1 MDPSKFTN
9 IAHRDHLFC
18 SPLSAAKVD
27 ALIDLLEL
35 PVGAD
40 VLDVGCGKG
49 EVLLRVM
56 ACYGATGTGLDLS
69 ESWLTE
75 ARARAEARVLPQP
88 PTFLLQDAN
97 TYVPPEPVDLAVCI
111 GSSHAYGGYRDTLRA
126 LRQVI
131 KPGGLLL
138 IGEGYWKQDPA
149 PEYLALLE
157 ASADELT
164 DHAGNVAVA
173 VEEKLTPLCA
183 SVSSDDDWDCYE
195 GLYALS
201 VERYATRHPD
211 DPDVSA
217 MLGRIRPWRDGYLR
231 WGRDTL
237 GFALYLFQKPLV

>member
-1 MDPSKFTN
+1 M
-9 IAHRDHLFC
+9 
-18 SPLSAAKVD
+18 D

-35 PVGAD
+35 PVGAG

-56 ACYGATGTGLDLS
+56 ARYGVTGTGLDLS
-69 ESWLTE
+69 EAWLTE
-75 ARARAEARVLPQP
+75 ARARAEARALPKT

-97 TYVPPEPVDLAVCI
+97 GYTPPEPVDLAVCI
-111 GSSHAYGGYRDTLRA
+111 GSSHAYGGYRDSLRA

-138 IGEGYWKQDPA
+138 IGEGYWKNTRA
-149 PEYLALLE
+149 PEYLVLLK
-157 ASADELT
+157 ATQDELN
-164 DHAGNVAVA
+164 DHAGNVTVA
-173 VEEKLTPLCA
+173 VGLGLTPLFA
-183 SVSSDDDWDCYE
+183 SVSSDDDWDDYE

-201 VERYATRHPD
+201 VERYAAQHPD
-211 DPDVSA
+211 DPDVPA

-237 GFALYLFQKPLV
+237 GFALYLFQKPAV

>member
-1 MDPSKFTN
+1 MEPSKFTSV
-9 IAHRDHLFC
+9 AHRDHLFC
-18 SPLSAAKVD
+18 SPLSAARVD

-35 PVGAD
+35 PVGAG

-56 ACYGATGTGLDLS
+56 GRYGVMGTGLDLS
-69 ESWLTE
+69 EAWLTE

-97 TYVPPEPVDLAVCI
+97 GYTPPEPVDLAVCI
-111 GSSHAYGGYRDTLRA
+111 GSSHAYGGYRDSLRA

-138 IGEGYWKQDPA
+138 IGEGYWKITPA
-149 PEYLALLE
+149 PEYLVLLK
-157 ASADELT
+157 ATQDELN

-173 VEEKLTPLCA
+173 VGLGLTPLFA
-183 SVSSDDDWDCYE
+183 SVSSDDDWDDYE

-201 VERYATRHPD
+201 VERYAAQHPD
-211 DPDVSA
+211 DPDVPA

-237 GFALYLFQKPLV
+237 GFALYLFQKPAV

>member
-1 MDPSKFTN
+1 MEPSKFTN
-9 IAHRDHLFC
+9 VAHRDHLFC
-18 SPLSAAKVD
+18 SPLSAARVD

-35 PVGAD
+35 PVGAG

-49 EVLLRVM
+49 EVLLRILARYRV
-56 ACYGATGTGLDLS
+56 AGTGLDLS
-69 ESWLTE
+69 EAWLTE

-97 TYVPPEPVDLAVCI
+97 GYTPPEPFDLAVCI
-111 GSSHAYGGYRDTLRA
+111 GSSHTYGGYRDSLRA

-138 IGEGYWKQDPA
+138 IGEGYWKQVPA

-173 VEEKLTPLCA
+173 VGQGLTPLFA
-183 SVSSDDDWDCYE
+183 SVSSDDDWDDYE

-201 VERYATRHPD
+201 VERYAAQHPD
-211 DPDVSA
+211 DPDVPA

-237 GFALYLFQKPLV
+237 GFAIYLFQKPLV